1 MSDLLALSGRVAGF
15 YRQAPR
21 FSRGFVRGKLLTDP
35 ATPAILRLAREAGG
49 FGAVAD
55 LGCGRGQVGLALLAS
70 GLAQR
75 VVGLDLDPA
84 RIAEARGAASG
95 WPASFAVADLS
106 TAEVPACD
114 TALILDVLLQMDEA
128 AQLALVG
135 RMAAAA
141 RTRVLIRAFDPD
153 CGWRAR
159 LGARMEE
166 WGVWLRRDGSTFRP
180 LPVRALAAPLEAA
193 GFSTRVFPCWGWTP
207 LPNVM
212 LVAERGGN
220 GVAERGVSSLAERG
234 GNDPA
239 ERG

>member
-1 MSDLLALSGRVAGF
+1 MTGLLALSSRVSGF

-21 FSRGFVRGKLLTDP
+21 FSREFVRGKLLTDP
-35 ATPAILRLAREAGG
+35 ATPAILRFARGAGG
-49 FGAVAD
+49 FGVVAD

-84 RIAEARGAASG
+84 RIAEARAASSG
-95 WPASFAVADLS
+95 WLASFAVADLA
-106 TAEVPACD
+106 TAAVPASD
-114 TALILDVLLQMDEA
+114 TALILDVLLQMPDA
-128 AQLALVG
+128 AQLALVV

-141 RTRVLIRAFDPD
+141 RHRVLIRAFDPD

-159 LGARMEE
+159 VGRRMEE
-166 WGVWLRRDGSTFRP
+166 WGVRLRRDGSAFRP

-193 GFSTRVFPCWGWTP
+193 GFTVRVAPCWGWTP

-212 LVAERGGN
+212 LVAERGGT
-220 GVAERGVSSLAERG
+220 
-234 GNDPA
+234 
-239 ERG
+239 

>member
-1 MSDLLALSGRVAGF
+1 VTGLLALSSRVSGF

-21 FSRGFVRGKLLTDP
+21 FSREFVRGKLLTDP
-35 ATPAILRLAREAGG
+35 ATPAILRLARAAGG

-70 GLAQR
+70 GLAQS
-75 VVGLDLDPA
+75 VIGLDLDPV
-84 RIAEARGAASG
+84 RIAEARSAASG
-95 WPASFAVADLS
+95 WPASFTVADLS

-114 TALILDVLLQMDEA
+114 TALILDVLLLMPDA

-141 RTRVLIRAFDPD
+141 RQRVLIRAFDPD

-159 LGARMEE
+159 IGVRMEE
-166 WGVWLRRDGSTFRP
+166 WGVRHRRDGSTFRP
-180 LPVRALAAPLEAA
+180 LPVRDLAAPLEAA
-193 GFSTRVFPCWGWTP
+193 GFATRVAPCWGWTP

-212 LVAERGGN
+212 LVAERGEKG
-220 GVAERGVSSLAERG
+220 LAERG
-234 GNDPA
+234 NNGLA